1 MSDPEVRDA
10 KGRFVNGHPG
20 GPGRPRS
27 PATQAIADLDRLGIE
42 LAQRLVGVIAEQALK
57 GNLKAANILLQRVWP
72 VRRNRPIEVA
82 ASDEAVEAYTI
93 DDHRSI
99 ASAMFDGEITPQEAQ
114 VAARVLKSL
123 QEQMKAVD
131 DTLFGI
137 TYARRNGDAAKN
149 R

>member
-1 MSDPEVRDA
+1 MSGSEVRDA
-10 KGRFVNGHPG
+10 NGRFVKGHPG
-20 GPGRPRS
+20 GPGRPRN
-27 PATQAIADLDRLGIE
+27 PVTEAIADLDRLGIE
-42 LAQRLVGVIAEQALK
+42 VAQRLIGVIAEQALK
-57 GNLKAANILLQRVWP
+57 GDLKAANMLLQRVWP

-82 ASDEAVEAYTI
+82 SADAEGEPYTI

-131 DTLFGI
+131 DTLVGI
-137 TYARRNGDAAKN
+137 TYARGK
-149 R
+149 